1 MELGVGGCCQS
12 WSSEVGSRIDRR
24 RWSPKLSN
32 KTFILLIRVEC
43 IVDDEHDIKCQ

>member
-12 WSSEVGSRIDRR
+12 WPSELGSRIDHR

-32 KTFILLIRVEC
+32 KTYVVIRVEY